1 MAETQERNPMT
12 QDEFN
17 GHILTRLDRLDSK
30 LESSVNRLDNKID
43 KMMYVLIGVGVVVLV
58 SLITGIISLLINLR

>member
-1 MAETQERNPMT
+1 MT

-17 GHILTRLDRLDSK
+17 SHILRSI
-30 LESSVNRLDNKID
+30 ERLDNKID
-43 KMMYVLIGVGVVVLV
+43 KLMYVLIGVGGVVLV

>member
-1 MAETQERNPMT
+1 MT

-17 GHILTRLDRLDSK
+17 SHILTRLDRLDSK
-30 LESSVNRLDNKID
+30 LEAGVNRLDNKID
-43 KMMYVLIGVGVVVLV
+43 KMMYVLIGVGIVVLV

>member
-1 MAETQERNPMT
+1 MT

-17 GHILTRLDRLDSK
+17 SHILTRLDRLDSK

-43 KMMYVLIGVGVVVLV
+43 KLMYVLIGVGVVVLGA
-58 SLITGIISLLINLR
+58 LITGIVSILINVL

>member
-1 MAETQERNPMT
+1 MT

-17 GHILTRLDRLDSK
+17 SHILTRLDRLDSK